1 MGRLFYAVNTYAKLY
16 YPFIGKTLT
25 QYIAMCYHKFN
36 EETTVINLTLRPTV
50 NPLPV
55 PNRNAVD
62 LSGSLYMGEYF
73 MLSMHLRQ
81 LTRKPARIVIFILI
95 LVLLTAFFCVS
106 LNLYANSMYNLKL
119 ADETYT
125 TIAIMEL
132 YADVD
137 THGNLIDDITN
148 VEDYAGF
155 HALTVYGYDLEPI
168 VTAPSVIKYDLR
180 ARYGAFSDENIA
192 LAKRGKAPL
201 FTNDVVRFKIRIEDQ
216 AQGLMGQTHSG
227 YELPDDGNFHI
238 ASMLDSNKHI
248 GITLMEHNPM
258 ITSY

>member
-1 MGRLFYAVNTYAKLY
+1 MQCGLPKGRLFYAVNTYAKLY

-25 QYIAMCYHKFN
+25 QYIAMCYHKLI

-95 LVLLTAFFCVS
+95 LALLTAFFCVS
-106 LNLYANSMYNLKL
+106 LNLYANSMHNLKL
-119 ADETYT
+119 ADEAYT
-125 TIAIMEL
+125 TIAVMEL

-137 THGNLIDDITN
+137 LTGHI
-148 VEDYAGF
+148 VENTINSNYAGY
-155 HALTVYGYDLEPI
+155 HATTVYNYDLEPI
-168 VTAPSVIKYDLR
+168 V
-180 ARYGAFSDENIA
+180 
-192 LAKRGKAPL
+192 KA
-201 FTNDVVRFKIRIEDQ
+201 
-216 AQGLMGQTHSG
+216 M
-227 YELPDDGNFHI
+227 
-238 ASMLDSNKHI
+238 
-248 GITLMEHNPM
+248 
-258 ITSY
+258 

>member
-1 MGRLFYAVNTYAKLY
+1 
-16 YPFIGKTLT
+16 
-25 QYIAMCYHKFN
+25 
-36 EETTVINLTLRPTV
+36 
-50 NPLPV
+50 
-55 PNRNAVD
+55 
-62 LSGSLYMGEYF
+62 

-180 ARYGAFSDENIA
+180 ARYGAFSD
-192 LAKRGKAPL
+192 
-201 FTNDVVRFKIRIEDQ
+201 
-216 AQGLMGQTHSG
+216 
-227 YELPDDGNFHI
+227 
-238 ASMLDSNKHI
+238 
-248 GITLMEHNPM
+248 
-258 ITSY
+258 

>member
-81 LTRKPARIVIFILI
+81 QAAAQLPFT
-95 LVLLTAFFCVS
+95 
-106 LNLYANSMYNLKL
+106 
-119 ADETYT
+119 
-125 TIAIMEL
+125 
-132 YADVD
+132 
-137 THGNLIDDITN
+137 
-148 VEDYAGF
+148 
-155 HALTVYGYDLEPI
+155 LEAC
-168 VTAPSVIKYDLR
+168 T
-180 ARYGAFSDENIA
+180 
-192 LAKRGKAPL
+192 
-201 FTNDVVRFKIRIEDQ
+201 
-216 AQGLMGQTHSG
+216 AQGSAATSQC
-227 YELPDDGNFHI
+227 ER
-238 ASMLDSNKHI
+238 
-248 GITLMEHNPM
+248 ME
-258 ITSY
+258 SRSVW